1 MRIVTSIESLRRA
14 LAAVRS
20 APACKDRVIRTGVA
34 AVDGLSPGGSF
45 AAGAVHEML
54 SGTAVVPFLMPV
66 LLAKSAARYGR
77 VVWCDPRG
85 EFYPPGAAAMGLS
98 LDRLLILRPKDR
110 AEQLWAM
117 AECLR
122 CRGVGACIAPV
133 GRLSRIEAR
142 RLQLAAEAGGG
153 IGVFLRS
160 AMDDSGAYAA
170 ATRWLIRPARGERM
184 VQRWSVELIH
194 GHGGRLGQPVLLEVC
209 RETHH
214 VRAVEAVADSAGAAQ
229 SIAVSA

>member
-14 LAAVRS
+14 LAAARS
-20 APACKDRVIRTGVA
+20 APAGKERVIRTGLK
-34 AVDGLSPGGSF
+34 AVDGLCPGGQF
-45 AAGAVHEML
+45 ASGAVHEML
-54 SGTAVVPFLMPV
+54 SSTAVVPFLMPV
-66 LLAKSAARYGR
+66 LLAKSAVKYGQ

-85 EFYPPGAAAMGLS
+85 EFYPPGAAAMGLV
-98 LDRLLILRPKDR
+98 LERLLILRPKDR

-122 CRGVGACIAPV
+122 CKGIGACIGPV

-142 RLQLAAEAGGG
+142 RLQLAAETGGG
-153 IGVFLRS
+153 IGIFLHS
-160 AMDDSGAYAA
+160 AMDTSSAYAA
-170 ATRWLIRPARGERM
+170 ATRWLIRPAVGERM

-194 GHGGRLGQPVLLEVC
+194 GHGGRVGHKVFLEVC

-214 VRAVEAVADSAGAAQ
+214 VCAVETVADSAGAAQ
-229 SIAVSA
+229 TIAASA